1 MAVLPAPETGEHPL
15 APRSRRLGEKAIVG
29 VLGACGAVSVITTVA
44 IIVVLAAET
53 IPFFQDV
60 SWQRF
65 LLDTEWQQFGSDL
78 EVVRLGIWP
87 LITGTMHVT
96 VIGLVVAVPIGLAAA
111 TYLSEY
117 ADPKVRATLKPT
129 LELLAGIP
137 TVVLGFF
144 ALTTVTPFFRNVLG
158 FEGIDFFNSF
168 SGGLVVGVMLI
179 PTVASVSEDAMSAVP
194 NALRE
199 AGYGLGASKSRVALR
214 VVFPAAL
221 SGIVAAII
229 LAMSRAVGETM
240 IVALAV
246 GSRPTIT
253 WNPFVQN
260 QTMTG
265 YIAQSVGGE
274 AARGSFQYEALFAV
288 GSTLFVLT
296 LALNLIAAAVVRRY
310 RQEY

>member
-1 MAVLPAPETGEHPL
+1 MAAAASTTDNPL
-15 APRSRRLGEKAIVG
+15 APRSRRLGERAIIG
-29 VLGACGAVSVITTVA
+29 VLFACGAVSVLTTFA
-44 IIVVLAAET
+44 IVVVLVTET
-53 IPFFQDV
+53 LPFFEEISLGQFLGDTV
-60 SWQRF
+60 WQP
-65 LLDTEWQQFGSDL
+65 FGDI
-78 EVVRLGIWP
+78 EVVRLGVWP
-87 LITGTMHVT
+87 LVVGTAHVT
-96 VIGLVVAVPIGLAAA
+96 VIGLLVAIPLGLAAA

-117 ADPKVRATLKPT
+117 ASQRVREVLKPT

-144 ALTTVTPFFRNVLG
+144 ALTFVTPNVLRPLLG
-158 FEGIDFFNSF
+158 AENIEFFNSL
-168 SGGLVVGVMLI
+168 SGGLVVGIMLI
-179 PTVASVSEDAMSAVP
+179 PTIASVSEDAMSAVP

-199 AGYGLGASKSRVALR
+199 AGYGLGATRSTVAMR

-246 GSRPTIT
+246 GSQPQIT
-253 WNPFVQN
+253 WNVLEAN

-274 AARGSFQYEALFAV
+274 ASRGSFQYLALFAV
-288 GSTLFVLT
+288 GSFLFLITLS
-296 LALNLIAAAVVRRY
+296 LNLIAGAVVRRY

>member
-1 MAVLPAPETGEHPL
+1 MAALMQRAGENPL
-15 APRSRRLGEKAIVG
+15 APRSRRLGEKAIVA
-29 VLGACGAVSVITTVA
+29 VLFACGAVSVVTTVA
-44 IIVVLAAET
+44 IILVLASET
-53 IPFFQDV
+53 LPFFQRISLGQFFGDTV
-60 SWQRF
+60 WQP
-65 LLDTEWQQFGSDL
+65 FGGI
-78 EVVRLGIWP
+78 ETVRLGIWP

-96 VIGLVVAVPIGLAAA
+96 VIGLAVAVPIGLAAA

-117 ADPKVRATLKPT
+117 AEPRVRKTLKPT

-144 ALTTVTPFFRNVLG
+144 ALTAVTPFLRDVLG
-158 FEGIDFFNSF
+158 FQQIDFFNSL

-194 NALRE
+194 DALRE
-199 AGYGLGASKSRVALR
+199 AGYGLGASRSKVALR

-246 GSRPTIT
+246 GSRPQIT
-253 WNPFVQN
+253 LNPLEQN

-288 GSTLFVLT
+288 GATLFVMT

-310 RQEY
+310 RQVY

>member
-1 MAVLPAPETGEHPL
+1 MAAQLHNAADNPL
-15 APRSRRLGEKAIVG
+15 APRSRRLGEKAIVAT
-29 VLGACGAVSVITTVA
+29 LFACGAVSVITTVA
-44 IIVVLAAET
+44 IVLVLANET

-60 SWQRF
+60 SWRRF
-65 LLDTEWQQFGSDL
+65 FLDTVWQPFGSDL
-78 EVVRLGIWP
+78 ETIRLGIWP
-87 LITGTMHVT
+87 LLTGTLHVT
-96 VIGLVVAVPIGLAAA
+96 VIGLAVAVPLGLAAA

-117 ADPKVRATLKPT
+117 ATPRVRGTLKPT

-158 FEGIDFFNSF
+158 FEGIDFFNAF
-168 SGGLVVGVMLI
+168 SGGLVVGIMLI

-199 AGYGLGASKSRVALR
+199 AGYGLGASQSRVALR

-221 SGIVAAII
+221 SGIVAAVI
-229 LAMSRAVGETM
+229 LAMARAVGETM
-240 IVALAV
+240 IVAIAV
-246 GSRPTIT
+246 GSSPTIT
-253 WNPFVQN
+253 LNPFEQN

-265 YIAQSVGGE
+265 YIAQAVGGE
-274 AARGSFQYEALFAV
+274 ASRGSFQYEALFAV
-288 GSTLFVLT
+288 GTTLFVLT

>member
-1 MAVLPAPETGEHPL
+1 VAAIEPTTNPL
-15 APRSRRLGEKAIVG
+15 ARRSSRLGERAIIASLFMCGAISIVTTIAIV
-29 VLGACGAVSVITTVA
+29 
-44 IIVVLAAET
+44 VVLVTET
-53 IPFFQDV
+53 APFFRDASFSQ
-60 SWQRF
+60 F
-65 LLDTEWQQFGSDL
+65 FLDTVWQPFGGI
-78 EVVRLGIWP
+78 EVVRLGVWP
-87 LITGTMHVT
+87 LVVGTAHVT
-96 VIGLVVAVPIGLAAA
+96 VIGLLVSIPLGLAAA

-117 ADPKVRATLKPT
+117 ASRRVREVLKPA

-144 ALTTVTPFFRNVLG
+144 ALTTVTPFFRDVIGLPL
-158 FEGIDFFNSF
+158 DFFNSF
-168 SGGLVVGVMLI
+168 SGGVVVGIMLI

-194 NALRE
+194 DALRE
-199 AGYGLGASKSRVALR
+199 AGYGLGATKSTVALR
-214 VVFPAAL
+214 IVFPAAI

-246 GSRPTIT
+246 GSQPAIT
-253 WNPFVQN
+253 LNPFLQN

-288 GSTLFVLT
+288 GSFLFVITLT
-296 LALNLIAAAVVRRY
+296 LNLIAAAVVRRFKQDY
-310 RQEY
+310 

>member
-1 MAVLPAPETGEHPL
+1 MAATSPSDNPL
-15 APRSRRLGEKAIVG
+15 VRRSHRLGERVVIG
-29 VLGACGAVSVITTVA
+29 VLAGCGGVSVITTVA
-44 IIVVLAAET
+44 IIAVLANET
-53 IPFFQDV
+53 IPFFQ
-60 SWQRF
+60 QIELRQF
-65 LLDTEWQQFGSDL
+65 LLDTEWQPFGSIDT
-78 EVVRLGIWP
+78 VRLGIWP
-87 LITGTMHVT
+87 LVVGTLHVT
-96 VIGLVVAVPIGLAAA
+96 VIGLLVAVPIGLAAA

-117 ADPKVRATLKPT
+117 ASERVRGTLKPT

-144 ALTTVTPFFRNVLG
+144 ALTAVTPFLRETLG

-168 SGGLVVGVMLI
+168 SGGLVVGIMLI

-194 NALRE
+194 DALRE
-199 AGYGLGASKSRVALR
+199 AGYGLGAARSRVALR

-221 SGIVAAII
+221 SGIVAAVI

-246 GSRPTIT
+246 GSRPDIT
-253 WNPFVQN
+253 WDVFSAN

-274 AARGSFQYEALFAV
+274 AARGSFQYQALFAV
-288 GSTLFVLT
+288 GSTLFLMT
-296 LALNLIAAAVVRRY
+296 LSLNLAAAAVVRRF

>member
-1 MAVLPAPETGEHPL
+1 MAVMDRASSDNPL
-15 APRSRRLGEKAIVG
+15 APRSRRLGERAIVG
-29 VLGACGAVSVITTVA
+29 VLFACGAVSIVTTLA

-53 IPFFQDV
+53 LPFFQRV
-60 SWQRF
+60 SLGQF
-65 LLDTEWQQFGSDL
+65 LLDTEWQPFGGA
-78 EVVRLGIWP
+78 ETVRLGIWP
-87 LITGTMHVT
+87 LVTGTLHVT
-96 VIGLVVAVPIGLAAA
+96 VIGLLVAVPIGLAAA

-117 ADPKVRATLKPT
+117 ASPKVRSTLKPT

-144 ALTTVTPFFRNVLG
+144 ALTTVTPFFRDVLG
-158 FEGIDFFNSF
+158 FESIDFFNSF

-194 NALRE
+194 RALRE
-199 AGYGLGASKSRVALR
+199 AGYGLGASRSTVALK

-221 SGIVAAII
+221 SGIVAAVI

-240 IVALAV
+240 IVAIAV

-253 WNPFVQN
+253 LNPFVQN

-265 YIAQSVGGE
+265 YIAQAVGGE

-288 GSTLFVLT
+288 GSMLFLLT
-296 LALNLIAAAVVRRY
+296 LALNLVAAAVVRRF
-310 RQEY
+310 RQVY

>member
-1 MAVLPAPETGEHPL
+1 MAATSPGDNPL
-15 APRSRRLGEKAIVG
+15 VRRSHRLGERLVIG
-29 VLGACGAVSVITTVA
+29 VLFGCGAVSVITTVA
-44 IIVVLAAET
+44 IVAVLANET
-53 IPFFQDV
+53 IPFFQ
-60 SWQRF
+60 QIELRQF
-65 LLDTEWQQFGSDL
+65 LLDTEWQPFGSADT
-78 EVVRLGIWP
+78 VRLGIWP
-87 LITGTMHVT
+87 LVVGTLHVT
-96 VIGLVVAVPIGLAAA
+96 VIGLLVAVPIGLAAA

-117 ADPKVRATLKPT
+117 ASERVRSTLKPT

-144 ALTTVTPFFRNVLG
+144 ALTAVTPFLRETLG

-168 SGGLVVGVMLI
+168 SGGLVVGIMLI

-194 NALRE
+194 AALRE
-199 AGYGLGASKSRVALR
+199 AGYGLGAARSRVALR

-221 SGIVAAII
+221 SGIVAAVI

-246 GSRPTIT
+246 GSRPDIT
-253 WNPFVQN
+253 WDVFSAN

-274 AARGSFQYEALFAV
+274 AARGSFQYQALFAV
-288 GSTLFVLT
+288 GSTLFLMT
-296 LALNLIAAAVVRRY
+296 LSLNLAAAAVVRRF

>member
-1 MAVLPAPETGEHPL
+1 M
-15 APRSRRLGEKAIVG
+15 
-29 VLGACGAVSVITTVA
+29 
-44 IIVVLAAET
+44 
-53 IPFFQDV
+53 
-60 SWQRF
+60 
-65 LLDTEWQQFGSDL
+65 
-78 EVVRLGIWP
+78 
-87 LITGTMHVT
+87 T
-96 VIGLVVAVPIGLAAA
+96 VIGLALSIPIGLAAA

-117 ADPKVRATLKPT
+117 ASQRVRELLKPT

-144 ALTTVTPFFRNVLG
+144 ALTAVTPFLRETVGLPL
-158 FEGIDFFNSF
+158 EFFNSF

-194 NALRE
+194 NSLRE
-199 AGYGLGASKSRVALR
+199 AGYGLGASKSTVALR
-214 VVFPAAL
+214 IVFPAAI

-246 GSRPTIT
+246 GSQPQIT
-253 WNPFVQN
+253 WNIFEAN

-274 AARGSFQYEALFAV
+274 ASRGSFQYQALFAV
-288 GSTLFVLT
+288 GSFLFIITLS
-296 LALNLIAAAVVRRY
+296 LNLLASAVVRRLRRAY
-310 RQEY
+310 

>member
-1 MAVLPAPETGEHPL
+1 MAATTPTSTGNPL
-15 APRSRRLGEKAIVG
+15 ARRSSRWGERAIIG
-29 VLGACGAVSVITTVA
+29 ALFACGAISVLTTVA
-44 IIVVLAAET
+44 IVLVLTFETVPFFEEISFFGQFLGDTVWQPFGGAET
-53 IPFFQDV
+53 
-60 SWQRF
+60 
-65 LLDTEWQQFGSDL
+65 
-78 EVVRLGIWP
+78 VRLGIWP
-87 LITGTMHVT
+87 LITGTAHVT
-96 VIGLVVAVPIGLAAA
+96 VIGLAVSVPIGLAAA

-117 ADPKVRATLKPT
+117 ASPRVRDTLKPT
-129 LELLAGIP
+129 LELLAGVP

-144 ALTTVTPFFRNVLG
+144 ALTFVTPFMRTTLG
-158 FEGIDFFNSF
+158 FESIEFFNSF

-179 PTVASVSEDAMSAVP
+179 PTVASVSQDAMSAVP
-194 NALRE
+194 DALRE
-199 AGYGLGASKSRVALR
+199 AGYGLGASKSKVALN

-246 GSRPTIT
+246 GSQPEITI
-253 WNPFVQN
+253 NPFVGN

-274 AARGSFQYEALFAV
+274 ASRGSFQYQALFGV
-288 GSTLFVLT
+288 GSTLFVIT
-296 LALNLIAAAVVRRY
+296 LALNLIATSVVRRF

>member
-1 MAVLPAPETGEHPL
+1 MAATAPDDNPLVRRSHRFGE
-15 APRSRRLGEKAIVG
+15 RVVIG
-29 VLGACGAVSVITTVA
+29 VLAGCGAVSVITTVA
-44 IIVVLAAET
+44 IIAVLAGET
-53 IPFFQDV
+53 IPFFQQV
-60 SWQRF
+60 ELRQF
-65 LLDTEWQQFGSDL
+65 LLDTEWQPFGTIDT
-78 EVVRLGIWP
+78 VRLGIWP
-87 LITGTMHVT
+87 LVTGTLHVT
-96 VIGLVVAVPIGLAAA
+96 VIGLLVAVPIGLAAA

-117 ADPKVRATLKPT
+117 ASEKVRGTLKPT

-144 ALTTVTPFFRNVLG
+144 ALTAVTPFLRETLG

-168 SGGLVVGVMLI
+168 SGGLVVGIMLI

-194 NALRE
+194 DALRE
-199 AGYGLGASKSRVALR
+199 AGYGLGAARSRVALR

-221 SGIVAAII
+221 SGIVAAVI

-246 GSRPTIT
+246 GSRPDIT
-253 WNPFVQN
+253 WDVFSAN

-274 AARGSFQYEALFAV
+274 AARGSFQYQALFAV
-288 GSTLFVLT
+288 GSTLFLMT
-296 LALNLIAAAVVRRY
+296 LSLNLAAAAVVRRF

>member
-1 MAVLPAPETGEHPL
+1 MAALTQSSSDNPL
-15 APRSRRLGEKAIVG
+15 APRSRRLGEKAILA
-29 VLGACGAVSVITTVA
+29 VLFACGAVSIVTTVA
-44 IIVVLAAET
+44 IVLVLLNET
-53 IPFFQDV
+53 IPFFRDV
-60 SWQRF
+60 SWQQF
-65 LLDTEWQQFGSDL
+65 VFDTEWQPFGDDL
-78 EVVRLGIWP
+78 DTVRLGIWP

-96 VIGLVVAVPIGLAAA
+96 VIGLLISVPIGLAAA

-117 ADPKVRATLKPT
+117 ADPRVRNTLKPT

-158 FEGIDFFNSF
+158 LAESMDFFNSF

-179 PTVASVSEDAMSAVP
+179 PTVASVSEDSMSAVP

-199 AGYGLGASKSRVALR
+199 AGYGLGASKSKVALR

-246 GSRPTIT
+246 GSRPQIT
-253 WNPFVQN
+253 LNPFEQN

-288 GSTLFVLT
+288 GSTLFVIT

>member
-1 MAVLPAPETGEHPL
+1 MPALLQHAADNPL
-15 APRSRRLGEKAIVG
+15 APRSRRLGEKAIVS
-29 VLGACGAVSVITTVA
+29 VLFACGAVSVVTTVA
-44 IIVVLAAET
+44 IVLVLASET
-53 IPFFQDV
+53 LPFFQRIGL
-60 SWQRF
+60 SSF
-65 LLDTEWQQFGSDL
+65 FLDTQWQPFGGADT
-78 EVVRLGIWP
+78 VRLGIWP
-87 LITGTMHVT
+87 LVTGTMHVT
-96 VIGLVVAVPIGLAAA
+96 VIGLAVAVPIGLAAA

-117 ADPKVRATLKPT
+117 ATPRVRTTLKPT

-144 ALTTVTPFFRNVLG
+144 ALTAVTPFLRDVLG
-158 FEGIDFFNSF
+158 LQSIDFFNSF

-179 PTVASVSEDAMSAVP
+179 PTVASISEDAMSAVP
-194 NALRE
+194 DALRE
-199 AGYGLGASKSRVALR
+199 AGYGLGASRSRVALR

-246 GSRPTIT
+246 GSRPQVTL
-253 WNPFVQN
+253 NPFEQN

-288 GSTLFVLT
+288 GATLFVMT

-310 RQEY
+310 RQAY

>member
-1 MAVLPAPETGEHPL
+1 MAATASTANPLRQRKPRWGE
-15 APRSRRLGEKAIVG
+15 RVIIG
-29 VLGACGAVSVITTVA
+29 VLFICGIVSILTTVA
-44 IIVVLAAET
+44 IVLVLINET
-53 IPFFQDV
+53 LPFFERIGLGDFLGDTV
-60 SWQRF
+60 WQP
-65 LLDTEWQQFGSDL
+65 FGGED
-78 EVVRLGIWP
+78 VVRLGVWP
-87 LITGTMHVT
+87 LVVGTAHVT
-96 VIGLVVAVPIGLAAA
+96 VIGLTVSIPIGLAAA

-117 ADPKVRATLKPT
+117 ASPRVREVLKPT

-144 ALTTVTPFFRNVLG
+144 ALTTVTPFFRDVVGVPL
-158 FEGIDFFNSF
+158 DFFNSF

-194 NALRE
+194 RALRE
-199 AGYGLGASKSRVALR
+199 AGYGLGASKSTVALR
-214 VVFPAAL
+214 VVFPAAI

-246 GSRPTIT
+246 GSQPNIT
-253 WNPFVQN
+253 WNIFEAN

-274 AARGSFQYEALFAV
+274 AARGSFQYQALFAV
-288 GSTLFVLT
+288 GSFLFIITLS
-296 LALNLIAAAVVRRY
+296 LNLLAAAVVRRF
-310 RQEY
+310 RQAY

>member
-1 MAVLPAPETGEHPL
+1 MSATSSGTDAANPL
-15 APRSRRLGEKAIVG
+15 ARRSHRFGERVIIG
-29 VLGACGAVSVITTVA
+29 VLFACGAVSVLTTFA
-44 IIVVLAAET
+44 IIAVLATET
-53 IPFFQDV
+53 IPFFQQVDL
-60 SWQRF
+60 RDF
-65 LLDTEWQQFGSDL
+65 LLDTVWQPFGGI
-78 EVVRLGIWP
+78 ETVRLGIWP
-87 LITGTMHVT
+87 LVVGTLHVT
-96 VIGLVVAVPIGLAAA
+96 VIGLLVAVPIGLAAA

-117 ADPKVRATLKPT
+117 ASPRVRGTLKPT

-144 ALTTVTPFFRNVLG
+144 ALTAVTPFLRETLG
-158 FEGIDFFNSF
+158 FQGIDFFNSF
-168 SGGLVVGVMLI
+168 SGGLVVGIMLI

-194 NALRE
+194 DALRE
-199 AGYGLGASKSRVALR
+199 AGYGLGASQSKVALR

-246 GSRPTIT
+246 GSQPDIT
-253 WNPFVQN
+253 FNVFSSN

-274 AARGSFQYEALFAV
+274 AARGSFQYQALFAV
-288 GSTLFVLT
+288 GSTLFLMT
-296 LALNLIAAAVVRRY
+296 LSLNLIAAAVVRRF

>member
-1 MAVLPAPETGEHPL
+1 MAATNPL
-15 APRSRRLGEKAIVG
+15 ARRTNRFGERVIIG
-29 VLGACGAVSVITTVA
+29 VLFACGAVSVLTTFA
-44 IIVVLAAET
+44 IIAVLANET
-53 IPFFQDV
+53 IPFFQQIDLR
-60 SWQRF
+60 QF
-65 LLDTEWQQFGSDL
+65 LLDTEWQPFGSM
-78 EVVRLGIWP
+78 ETVRLGIWP
-87 LITGTMHVT
+87 LVVGTLHVT
-96 VIGLVVAVPIGLAAA
+96 VIGLLVAVPIGLAAA

-117 ADPKVRATLKPT
+117 ASPRVRDTLKPI

-144 ALTTVTPFFRNVLG
+144 ALTAVTPFLRETLG
-158 FEGIDFFNSF
+158 FQGIDFFNSF
-168 SGGLVVGVMLI
+168 SGGLVVGIMLI

-194 NALRE
+194 DALRE
-199 AGYGLGASKSRVALR
+199 AGYGLGASQSKVALR

-221 SGIVAAII
+221 SGIVAAVI

-246 GSRPTIT
+246 GSQPDIT
-253 WNPFVQN
+253 FNVFSAN

-274 AARGSFQYEALFAV
+274 AARGSFQYQALFAV
-288 GSTLFVLT
+288 GSMLFLMTLS
-296 LALNLIAAAVVRRY
+296 LNLVAAAVVRRF

>member
-1 MAVLPAPETGEHPL
+1 MSSLTQRASANPL
-15 APRSRRLGEKAIVG
+15 APRSRRLGEKAIIAI
-29 VLGACGAVSVITTVA
+29 LFACGAVSVITTVA
-44 IIVVLAAET
+44 IVLVLANET

-60 SWQRF
+60 SWRQF
-65 LLDTEWQQFGSDL
+65 LLDTKWQPFGGAD
-78 EVVRLGIWP
+78 VVRLGIWP
-87 LITGTMHVT
+87 LLTGTMHVT
-96 VIGLVVAVPIGLAAA
+96 VIGLLVSVPLGLAAA

-117 ADPKVRATLKPT
+117 AAPRVRNTLKPT

-144 ALTTVTPFFRNVLG
+144 ALTTVTPFFRDVLG
-158 FEGIDFFNSF
+158 FESIDFFNSF

-214 VVFPAAL
+214 VVFPSAL

-253 WNPFVQN
+253 FNPFVQN

-274 AARGSFQYEALFAV
+274 ASRGSFQYEALFAV

-310 RQEY
+310 RQAY